1 MADST
6 NFQYLRED
14 DFEAILDVFEDTE
27 EVEEQCAVIVRNV
40 SWKRGNSES
49 KFRITVLKFAM
60 YSLLDSRKQT
70 KSNKRS
76 RKD

>member
-1 MADST
+1 MADSA
-6 NFQYLRED
+6 NFQYLRAD
-14 DFEAILDVFEDTE
+14 DFEAILDVFEDSG

-76 RKD
+76 RKY

>member
-6 NFQYLRED
+6 NFQYLRGD
-14 DFEAILDVFEDTE
+14 DFEAILDVFEDSG

-40 SWKRGNSES
+40 SWKRGNSKS

-76 RKD
+76 RKY

>member
-6 NFQYLRED
+6 NFQYLRGD
-14 DFEAILDVFEDTE
+14 DFEAILDILEDSG

-49 KFRITVLKFAM
+49 KSRITVLKFAM
-60 YSLLDSRKQT
+60 YSLHDSCKQT

-76 RKD
+76 RKY

>member
-6 NFQYLRED
+6 NFQYLRGD

-27 EVEEQCAVIVRNV
+27 EVEEQCAVIVGNV
-40 SWKRGNSES
+40 SSKRGNSES

-60 YSLLDSRKQT
+60 YSLLNSRKQT

-76 RKD
+76 RKY